1 MQPTTTPLTPIEQ
14 PPKRHILRT
23 IILVVIALIIVGV
36 ATYFIAGNVQQANYE
51 HDVKTEL
58 MKQNT
63 VLRATAVNS
72 VYKQT
77 IPASIKSS
85 DKVKIEVAISA
96 SGTSYCMAA
105 TSVGNAKI
113 VYHMNEKTPADVPE
127 KGTCIDAVTV
137 APSTPGDVA
146 VASTSSTGITLE
158 WSTSPYAASYNLQC
172 AQDDSFIN
180 GLKLQPASGTSAT
193 VSGLSG
199 NTAYKCRVAAVN
211 TIGQS
216 AWSLVVTAQTSLYS
230 QPPANMKANIV
241 SSSEL
246 SYSWD
251 PVPGALYYNLQYT
264 TDISFVKDVTTVRVD
279 TTSGSIKGL
288 KSFTGYFFRA
298 EAVTSSFDDTHATYS
313 GPAFARTQK

>member
-1 MQPTTTPLTPIEQ
+1 MQPNTTPLTPIEQ
-14 PPKRHILRT
+14 PPKRHIIRR
-23 IILVVIALIIVGV
+23 IIVIIIALSIVGV
-36 ATYFIAGNVQQANYE
+36 VTYFIVGNVQQANYE
-51 HDVKTEL
+51 NNVKTEL

-63 VLRATAVNS
+63 VLRAAAVNS

-85 DKVKIEVAISA
+85 DKVKIEVSIST

-105 TSVGNAKI
+105 TSIGNAKI
-113 VYHMNEKTPADVPE
+113 VYHMNEKTPADAPE
-127 KGTCIDAVTV
+127 KGTCVDTVTV
-137 APSTPGDVA
+137 APSAPGDVA
-146 VASTSSTGITLE
+146 VASTGSTDITLE
-158 WSTSPYAASYNLQC
+158 WSASPYAASYNLQC

-180 GLKLQPASGTSAT
+180 GLKLQSVSGTSAT

-199 NTAYKCRVAAVN
+199 DTAYTCRVAAVN
-211 TIGQS
+211 KVGQS
-216 AWSLVVTAQTSLYS
+216 DWSLVVTAQTSLYS

-264 TDISFVKDVTTVRVD
+264 TDINFVKDVKTVRVD
-279 TTSGSIKGL
+279 ATSGSIKGL
-288 KSFTGYFFRA
+288 APYTGYFFRA

>member
-1 MQPTTTPLTPIEQ
+1 MQPTTNPLTPIEQ
-14 PPKRHILRT
+14 PPKRHIIRR
-23 IILVVIALIIVGV
+23 IIVIVIALIIVGV
-36 ATYFIAGNVQQANYE
+36 AGYFIIGNVQQANYE
-51 HDVKTEL
+51 NDVKTEL
-58 MKQNT
+58 IKQNT

-85 DKVKIEVAISA
+85 DKVKIEVTIST

-105 TSVGNAKI
+105 TSLGNTKT
-113 VYHMNEKTPADVPE
+113 VYHMNDKTPIDAPQ
-127 KGTCIDAVTV
+127 KGTCVDDVTV
-137 APSTPGDVA
+137 APSAPGDFA

-158 WSTSPYAASYNLQC
+158 WSASPYTATYNVQC
-172 AQDDSFIN
+172 AQDGSFIN
-180 GLKLQPASGTSAT
+180 GLKLQSAPGTSTT

-199 NTAYKCRVAAVN
+199 DTAYNCRVAAVN
-211 TIGQS
+211 KVGQS
-216 AWSLVVTAQTSLYS
+216 AWSLVVTAQTSLYA
-230 QPPANMKANIV
+230 QPPTNMKANIV

-264 TDISFVKDVTTVRVD
+264 TDINFVNDVTTVRVD
-279 TTSGSIKGL
+279 TTSGSIKNL
-288 KSFTGYFFRA
+288 TSYTGYFFRA
-298 EAVTSSFDDTHATYS
+298 EAVTSSFDDTHAAYS